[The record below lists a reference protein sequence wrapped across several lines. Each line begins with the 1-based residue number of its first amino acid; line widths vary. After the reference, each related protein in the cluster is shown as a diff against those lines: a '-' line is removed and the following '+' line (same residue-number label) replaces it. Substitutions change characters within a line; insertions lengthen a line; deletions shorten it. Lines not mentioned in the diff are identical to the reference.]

1 MPNVEV
7 LQRRAARLL
16 QNDKKGGGALA
27 TELQEERVALHFFPE
42 LPL

>member
-27 TELQEERVALHFFPE
+27 TELQEERLPSFFPE